1 MDKTGTLTHGSFEVT
16 EVFPKDKKEEILTLA
31 ALAESGS
38 LHPVARSVLRAAPKV
53 DASSFTVTEIAGKGV
68 TACDGNTKIDVGS
81 LKFLKES
88 GVEVSGIEN
97 NKSAVYLAK
106 NGIFV
111 GYIVIEDAVKGN
123 AEDVISA
130 LKKGGVKTVML
141 TGDNPACAKAVAEAV
156 GVDEWHAGMLPQD
169 KVAHV
174 EQLIAEKPKGK
185 TLCFIG
191 DGINDAPVLS
201 VADVGLSMGGI
212 GSDAAIEASDVV
224 IVNDDLSSVLRARRI
239 AVKTM
244 RIV

>member
-1 MDKTGTLTHGSFEVT
+1 
-16 EVFPKDKKEEILTLA
+16 
-31 ALAESGS
+31 
-38 LHPVARSVLRAAPKV
+38 
-53 DASSFTVTEIAGKGV
+53 
-68 TACDGNTKIDVGS
+68 
-81 LKFLKES
+81 
-88 GVEVSGIEN
+88 
-97 NKSAVYLAK
+97 
-106 NGIFV
+106 
-111 GYIVIEDAVKGN
+111 
-123 AEDVISA
+123 
-130 LKKGGVKTVML
+130 ML

-174 EQLIAEKPKGK
+174 EQFIAEKPKGK
-185 TLCFIG
+185 TLCFVG

-244 RIV
+244 HIVKQNVVFALGVKLAVLILSALGITGMWLAVFADVGVAVIAILNAMRALVDRE